1 MHETII
7 ANEIIDKAVK
17 HGNVKAVTIEV
28 GEMGHLPA
36 DEFYKTIS
44 TLVPWKI
51 NLIEKE
57 GKVECE
63 CGFIGRPTILE
74 RGHDVCIFECPKC
87 REIPRVVD
95 GNEIKLLSVEV
106 E

>member
-7 ANEIIDKAVK
+7 ANEIIEKAVK
-17 HGNVKAVTIEV
+17 HGNVKSIKVEV

-36 DEFYKTIS
+36 DEFYQTIS

-51 NLIEKE
+51 DMVEKE
-57 GKVECE
+57 GKVECS
-63 CGFIGRPTILE
+63 CGFIGRPKILE

-87 REIPRVVD
+87 GGVPKVID
-95 GNEIKLLSVEV
+95 GTEIKLLEVEV